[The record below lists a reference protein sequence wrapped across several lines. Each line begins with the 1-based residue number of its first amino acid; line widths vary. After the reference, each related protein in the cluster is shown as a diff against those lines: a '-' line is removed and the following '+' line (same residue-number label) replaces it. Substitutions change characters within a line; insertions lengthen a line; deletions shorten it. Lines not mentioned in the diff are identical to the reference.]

1 MERIG
6 KDQNASRYLDKGGK
20 NVRDFRSVSI
30 KIEWLTLEPSPLV
43 NLGMVLY
50 YERVAM
56 GYTMYSS
63 IHWAKLTESQ
73 IFTLSA

>member
-1 MERIG
+1 MEKEWIIAG
-6 KDQNASRYLDKGGK
+6 QSHKNQMVDSR
-20 NVRDFRSVSI
+20 
-30 KIEWLTLEPSPLV
+30 TSPLV

-50 YERVAM
+50 YDRVAM